1 MKPEFKHTI
10 IQNRYAKL
18 LSALSKTVE
27 VDDELSSALK
37 SYVDNIKWVDSGKFI
52 TGFKQFLKDNRYE
65 RLDERWRRY
74 LDTLKRNLT
83 SIDNYKFDSELTTA
97 IMAEIVSD
105 PIVAH
110 FTTVQFVGT
119 GDVADKKYY
128 YMNVTDKE
136 DDSVPSELTLG
147 GSIPCRQVSMETY
160 PIASSATFDKCSIRS
175 MIPADVK
182 FQISD
187 LHGEDIV
194 SLSREALTFEMHQE
208 VVRKLMQYMRNA
220 STKSS
225 IDVSAYMTNLTKDTA
240 DETFDHIF
248 DTYITGNHVL
258 VSPDVAALIA
268 CTSRVQYTMHGSYQN
283 NMPCSKYIHKRGDI
297 YIYRD
302 IYAMDSY
309 MLGVNKEYTEGLI
322 FHPGIGYSESDDNGD
337 EREVRLGITMTD
349 DNDNTE
355 NRGIFPFAIVDK
367 SQETTYQF
375 VEMKNI
381 SAAVGIPAAPKG
393 PVSPDATGWTI
404 SE

>member
-1 MKPEFKHTI
+1 METEFKNQI
-10 IQNRYAKL
+10 IQTRYARL

-27 VDDELSSALK
+27 VDAELSSALK
-37 SYVDNIKWVDSGKFI
+37 SYVDNIKWIDSGKFI
-52 TGFKQFLKDNRYE
+52 TGFNEFLKDNRYE

-74 LDTLKRNLT
+74 LDVLKRNLK
-83 SIDNYKFDSELTTA
+83 SIDNYEFDSELNTA

-110 FTTVQFVGT
+110 FTSVQFVGT

-136 DDSVPSELTLG
+136 DDSVPPELTLG
-147 GSIPCRQVSMETY
+147 GTIPCKQVTMESH

-208 VVRKLMQYMRNA
+208 VVRKLMQHIRKV
-220 STKSS
+220 SSKSS
-225 IDVSAYMTNLTKDTA
+225 IDVSDYMKNVVKDTA
-240 DETFDHIF
+240 DATFDHIF

-268 CTSRVQYTMHGSYQN
+268 CTSRVQYTTHGSCHI
-283 NMPCSKYIHKRGDI
+283 NMPCSTYIYNTREI

-309 MLGVNKEYTEGLI
+309 MLGVNK
-322 FHPGIGYSESDDNGD
+322 
-337 EREVRLGITMTD
+337 
-349 DNDNTE
+349 
-355 NRGIFPFAIVDK
+355 K
-367 SQETTYQF
+367 
-375 VEMKNI
+375 
-381 SAAVGIPAAPKG
+381 
-393 PVSPDATGWTI
+393 
-404 SE
+404 